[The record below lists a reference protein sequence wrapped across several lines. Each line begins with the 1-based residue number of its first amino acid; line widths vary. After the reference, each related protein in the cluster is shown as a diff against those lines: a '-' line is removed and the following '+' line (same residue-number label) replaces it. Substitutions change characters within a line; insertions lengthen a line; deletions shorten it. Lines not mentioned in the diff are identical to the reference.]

1 MSLGCYKNKRYKT
14 FGRELIHSD
23 KFCIQIKENE
33 KKRRVRKKL
42 SEDLG
47 AVPLILKGPKLNYI
61 KNELEMRSGKQ

>member
-1 MSLGCYKNKRYKT
+1 VINSASRSRKMRRKGELG
-14 FGRELIHSD
+14 
-23 KFCIQIKENE
+23 
-33 KKRRVRKKL
+33 KKL